1 MENILATMQR
11 RKILF
16 LISLPRTLEFEKDKD
31 DVNECINE
39 LRELQVDVRE
49 HITPKDLV
57 DANRYD
63 IVIVVAH
70 HDCDND
76 DLILAEG
83 TMKMTDFVNS
93 LPSDFSGVIDF
104 ASCYSAMAY
113 GAIKNHCP
121 HCKVQAALIEVELL
135 QRIIMYPALVEHLN
149 EDAGVDYHDAYEEVS
164 KAFDEDVE
172 SYAVKQDVPKMTQL
186 GQQMSSIY
194 SPSEVKRDYP
204 FQILVFFH
212 YDADK
217 NVVKIKAQRRQ
228 TDSIIR
234 EDFEIPVEMKEG
246 DRISLSLSF
255 DSTDNDH
262 IKISNDE
269 FKKDI
274 ILKKEMIIEYFK
286 VKVLKDFCGN
296 GFLAE
301 IEMAKDNICFVR
313 CAFNIDVSEK
323 TNIAP
328 AEIAAVIP
336 HAPEKTGN
344 LFLKYNNVCLASFL
358 NKEDMDGFRA
368 ILKNKEFSD
377 EIKILEARNY
387 LFNKNQ
393 LLLKQIDSYINNK
406 IKSIDDK
413 GNDLLG
419 RIKKQYKDLKRN
431 TSKIDG
437 DFKKILFNGKE
448 NVLFQNIPID
458 SFIPIEYNFLD
469 LVLDLI
475 YLDKQMVMLDR
486 INEIRRLIRCGDK
499 ADKVQ
504 IKNKAYDFWTE
515 IEEGT
520 DKELF
525 SIFTEKSSTNS
536 LISKGKV
543 SAPYL
548 TLLIAMSTLKYESIK
563 NSQDDWKI
571 STDNFLGTT
580 SVPTKFRINDVMAL
594 LKKDEIIKYID
605 DYQNKCSTISICAYY
620 LRKINVSIM

>member
-1 MENILATMQR
+1 MENILTTMQR

-49 HITPKDLV
+49 HITPKDLA

-76 DLILAEG
+76 DLIIAEG

-246 DRISLSLSF
+246 NRISLSLSF

-336 HAPEKTGN
+336 HTPEKTGN

-377 EIKILEARNY
+377 EIKILEARNH

-419 RIKKQYKDLKRN
+419 RIKKQYKDLKRS

-448 NVLFQNIPID
+448 KVLFQNIPID